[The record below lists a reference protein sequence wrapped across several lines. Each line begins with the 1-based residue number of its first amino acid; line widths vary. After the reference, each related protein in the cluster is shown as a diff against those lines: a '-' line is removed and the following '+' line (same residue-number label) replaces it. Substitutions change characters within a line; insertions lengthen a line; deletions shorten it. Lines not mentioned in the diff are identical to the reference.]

1 MQNVILAGKIKTE
14 DKFNMLDDLIHYDKE
29 LFLFLNNLGNENWDA
44 FWLLMSDKT
53 GWVNIAVYVLLLNLS
68 YSYLGLKKTG
78 LAVVTVVLMIVATDQ
93 LANLLKYG
101 VARLRPCYDPEV
113 SDAMRLVKSHCGGKF
128 GYFSAHAANHF
139 AVAFFFALVL
149 KPKFRHLG
157 IFLMVWAFLV
167 AYSRIYIGVHFPLDV
182 LSGAVIG
189 LILSSLFVKFFIFA
203 IAKFPK

>member
-1 MQNVILAGKIKTE
+1 
-14 DKFNMLDDLIHYDKE
+14 MLDHLIHYDKE
-29 LFLFLNNLGNENWDA
+29 CFLFLNNLGSEKWDA

-53 GWVNIAVYVLLLNLS
+53 GWVNMVVYVLLLMLS
-68 YSYLGLKKTG
+68 YSYLGIKKTV

-93 LANLLKYG
+93 LANMFKYG

-113 SDAMRLVKSHCGGKF
+113 SETMRLVKGYCGGKF

-139 AVAFFFALVL
+139 AVAFFFTLVL
-149 KPKFRHLG
+149 KPKFRYLG

-189 LILSSLFVKFFIFA
+189 LILSVLFVKFFIFA
-203 IAKFPK
+203 TAKFPK